1 MFWLRELL
9 SNQKMS
15 NVSSFSNLITSDPG
29 RSWSSIKKWIG
40 FIRNKKLAF
49 KNSLIK
55 NYRSFRNFIENIRI
69 EDQYIF
75 WSAESVGKKQTKFSH

>member
-1 MFWLRELL
+1 
-9 SNQKMS
+9 MS

-55 NYRSFRNFIENIRI
+55 IIDHLGISSKILELRINIFFGVLNLLEKDKPNFPT
-69 EDQYIF
+69 DL
-75 WSAESVGKKQTKFSH
+75 